1 MEYTFISKET
11 FENIINNY
19 LNNMPACKQD
29 KALINL
35 ELLHK
40 IKTILLDP
48 NNIHIY
54 DKNTRG
60 WAKKRFYLEEI
71 IPGDFR
77 VMVKADNKPV
87 LIVENMYEV
96 LCRTHAEVDQ
106 HGGQKQL
113 WKSIKENWG
122 WLKQNLVEKFV
133 NNCTICA
140 VRKPS
145 FHSLAIKPIIAR
157 NFLLHV

>member
-60 WAKKRFYLEEI
+60 WAKK
-71 IPGDFR
+71 
-77 VMVKADNKPV
+77 
-87 LIVENMYEV
+87 
-96 LCRTHAEVDQ
+96 
-106 HGGQKQL
+106 
-113 WKSIKENWG
+113 
-122 WLKQNLVEKFV
+122 
-133 NNCTICA
+133 
-140 VRKPS
+140 
-145 FHSLAIKPIIAR
+145 
-157 NFLLHV
+157 